1 MYNFFVDLFIWTFAI
16 FGMTKVIEEFAIDI
30 ICIIVKPFYLM
41 NCVLKKCIAKFC
53 AWIYNYS
60 KGTKERIEKWR

>member
-41 NCVLKKCIAKFC
+41 NCFIKKYRFNIDMSQK
-53 AWIYNYS
+53 
-60 KGTKERIEKWR
+60 